1 MYMRFFWL
9 NVSCLVH
16 TVFQTSGYES
26 EPSSTRSGVG
36 GGGGGDLGST
46 LSDGGSM
53 LSSAG
58 GSSSEVGG
66 TLGSAGSTDEGI
78 QGSEPKEEDW
88 VAVQRKKKSSNRNE
102 TKVRTLLMRVL
113 GADMIGCIDTRHTR
127 QHRSR
132 NISRKYL

>member
-1 MYMRFFWL
+1 M
-9 NVSCLVH
+9 
-16 TVFQTSGYES
+16 
-26 EPSSTRSGVG
+26 G

-78 QGSEPKEEDW
+78 QGAESKEEDW
-88 VAVQRKKKSSNRNE
+88 VAVQRKKKPSHRNE
-102 TKVRTLLMRVL
+102 TKVQTRV
-113 GADMIGCIDTRHTR
+113 TRG
-127 QHRSR
+127 RS
-132 NISRKYL
+132 